1 MDEMVCNFKKC
12 RKRLSSFAWV
22 TSCSH
27 IFCDEDGT
35 KEFNKCFACPAC
47 ETNLSGKFDIV
58 RIDLSPTEQ
67 YKSMVL
73 AGQKPDTILEVCT
86 RAMAFWTYQIQQER
100 IYQDYIAN
108 KSKERSTLQEQ
119 YYEHTVTK
127 LQAENASLKN
137 QVSAVKKDLE
147 SSKKRSHD
155 LADKLT
161 ERTRQHQKLQIIHD
175 ALRRRSIDVRTLDPS
190 ASHEGLGR
198 NQAAPLVSYDHPFS
212 SGDES
217 TGRSV
222 RHRGGGGDNMR
233 VMTPAEKEFVLRPTN
248 TPIQTGPA
256 TSTAFTMQNR
266 FSMEL
271 GTPNE
276 IARRLGHRKT

>member
-58 RIDLSPTEQ
+58 RIDLSPSEQ

-100 IYQDYIAN
+100 IYQDYVAN
-108 KSKERSTLQEQ
+108 KSKERSAQLEQ

-127 LQAENASLKN
+127 LQSEIASLKH
-137 QVSAVKKDLE
+137 QMSAVKKELE
-147 SSKKRSHD
+147 SSKKQYHD
-155 LADKLT
+155 LSDKMA
-161 ERTRQHQKLQIIHD
+161 ERTRQHQKLQIMYD
-175 ALRRRSIDVRTLDPS
+175 AQKRRSINVGMLDPGG
-190 ASHEGLGR
+190 SHESHR
-198 NQAAPLVSYDHPFS
+198 RTQAAPSISYDIPIS

-217 TGRSV
+217 TSRSG
-222 RHRGGGGDNMR
+222 RHRGGGDHMR
-233 VMTPAEKEFVLRPTN
+233 MMSPAEKEFVLRPTN
-248 TPIQTGPA
+248 TPIQSMPLA
-256 TSTAFTMQNR
+256 VQNR
-266 FSMEL
+266 FSMEI

-276 IARRLGHRKT
+276 LARRLGQRKT